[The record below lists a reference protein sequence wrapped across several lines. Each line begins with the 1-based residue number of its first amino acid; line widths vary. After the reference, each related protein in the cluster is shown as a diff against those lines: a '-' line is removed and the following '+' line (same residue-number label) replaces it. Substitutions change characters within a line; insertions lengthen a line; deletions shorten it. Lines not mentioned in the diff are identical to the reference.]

1 MIIYTYQKSKKKKK
15 LNAKERELQDSW
27 NKIVNKHATPGVV
40 KKKIIKTTKLPK
52 LTIPEGRNPYDLKS
66 VDSGGGLANW
76 NRKDKVTTYTGTAM
90 KGIGTLHKSNAVPVF
105 TDEEAK
111 DQASMRR

>member
-15 LNAKERELQDSW
+15 LTAKQRELEESW
-27 NKIVNKHATPGVV
+27 NKIVNKHASPGVI
-40 KKKIIKTTKLPK
+40 KKKIIKTTKFPK
-52 LTIPEGRNPYDLKS
+52 LKIPDDRNPYKLNS

-76 NRKDKVTTYTGTAM
+76 NRKDKVTQYTGTAM

-111 DQASMRR
+111 DQATMRR